1 MRKVLTRLAAVAGTV
16 VVVGCSSHAAPVM
29 PAAPI
34 PVAIAPVV
42 TVPQVVPPVAL
53 VDPTTAL
60 IDASEK
66 FFRDGQAELA
76 LGHMTTARGLFDRA
90 MDVLLDTPGGAAS
103 EPRLLS
109 QYHRLKSRI
118 NALEVLALREGDGFT
133 QSRTEPAVIDQLL
146 EAATLSLPEPT
157 RETEAAVA
165 ADLATTKH
173 DLPIE
178 NNERVQSFIELFQG
192 NLRDFMQDSLHRSAK
207 YLPMVQEVF
216 RAESIPLDLAY
227 LAIVESGYKTN
238 ALSRASARGMW
249 QFMPATGKEYG
260 LDQDWFI
267 DERSDP
273 EKATRAAAQYLK
285 SLHRFFDGDWNMAM
299 ASYNAGPGRIQRAVK
314 QSKVADYWDLTETS
328 RYLPKETRNYVP
340 MIMAAV
346 LIAKNPKAYGFEP
359 GESSVLAF
367 DRVTVPDALDLRTVA
382 EWTGT
387 TIEEIRDLNPELR
400 RTTTPMGAHDLKV
413 PVGMAPVVEGK
424 LASAAPSI
432 FAQFS
437 RYKVTKSSEKL
448 AAIARRFAV
457 TTVDLASANNLRTTS
472 KLKSGQLLLIPR
484 VVTTALAARPAE
496 TNTANVGNASPVTYH
511 VKAGDT
517 LSAIARHFDTTV
529 LELKK
534 WNSLTTDSISIG
546 DRLTIQR
553 K

>member
-1 MRKVLTRLAAVAGTV
+1 MA
-16 VVVGCSSHAAPVM
+16 
-29 PAAPI
+29 
-34 PVAIAPVV
+34 
-42 TVPQVVPPVAL
+42 
-53 VDPTTAL
+53 
-60 IDASEK
+60 
-66 FFRDGQAELA
+66 
-76 LGHMTTARGLFDRA
+76 TARGLFDRA
-90 MDVLLDTPGGAAS
+90 IDKLLDTPGGAAS
-103 EPRLLS
+103 DARLLA

-133 QSRTEPAVIDQLL
+133 QSKTEPAVIDQLL

-157 RETEAAVA
+157 RETEAVVA

-173 DLPIE
+173 DLPID

-192 NLRDFMQDSLHRSAK
+192 NLHDFMQDSLHRSAK

-238 ALSRASARGMW
+238 ALSRASARGVW

-260 LDQDWFI
+260 LDQNWFI

-285 SLHRFFDGDWNMAM
+285 SLNRMFDGDWNMAM
-299 ASYNAGPGRIQRAVK
+299 ASYNVGPGRMQRAVK
-314 QSKVADYWDLTETS
+314 QSRIADYWELTETS

-346 LIAKNPKAYGFEP
+346 LIAKNPQAYGFEP
-359 GESSVLAF
+359 GTSSVLAF

-382 EWTGT
+382 EWTGS
-387 TIEEIRDLNPELR
+387 TIEEIRGLNPELR
-400 RTTTPMGAHDLKV
+400 RTTTPIGAHELKV
-413 PVGMAPVVEGK
+413 PVGMAPVVQSK
-424 LASAAPSI
+424 LASADPSL

-437 RYKVTKSSEKL
+437 RYKIRAGESLATIAKRFQVTKADL
-448 AAIARRFAV
+448 AA
-457 TTVDLASANNLRTTS
+457 ANDLRTTS
-472 KLKSGQLLLIPR
+472 KLKSGQSLLIPR
-484 VVTTALAARPAE
+484 VVTTALASRPAE
-496 TNTANVGNASPVTYH
+496 TTGSAANGDTSSMTYR
-511 VKAGDT
+511 VRAGDT
-517 LSAIARHFDTTV
+517 LTAIAKQFDTTV
-529 LELKK
+529 VELKK
-534 WNSLTTDSISIG
+534 WNSLTTNTIAVG

>member
-16 VVVGCSSHAAPVM
+16 VVVGCSSHAAPAL
-29 PAAPI
+29 PAAPV
-34 PVAIAPVV
+34 PVANVPVV
-42 TVPQVVPPVAL
+42 SVPQVVPQVAL
-53 VDPTTAL
+53 VDPTTTL

-66 FFRDGQAELA
+66 LFRDGQAELA
-76 LGHMTTARGLFDRA
+76 LGHMVTARGIFDRA
-90 MDVLLDTPGGAAS
+90 IDSLLDAPGGAGA
-103 EPRLLS
+103 EPRLLT

-118 NALEVLALREGDGFT
+118 NALEIVALREGDGFT

-165 ADLATTKH
+165 ADLATTAH
-173 DLPIE
+173 DLPIQ

-192 NLRDFMQDSLHRSAK
+192 NLHDFMQESLHRSAK
-207 YLPMVQEVF
+207 YLPMVQDVF
-216 RAESIPLDLAY
+216 RSESIPLDLAY

-238 ALSRASARGMW
+238 ALSRVAARGMW
-249 QFMPATGKEYG
+249 QFMPATGKEFG
-260 LDQDWFI
+260 LDQNWFI

-285 SLHRFFDGDWNMAM
+285 SLHRYFDGDWNMAM
-299 ASYNAGPGRIQRAVK
+299 ASYNAGPGRLQRAVK
-314 QSKVADYWDLTETS
+314 QSKIADYWELTETS

-346 LIAKNPKAYGFEP
+346 LIAKNPQAYGFEP
-359 GESSVLAF
+359 GSGGALTF

-400 RTTTPMGAHDLKV
+400 RTTTPMGAHELKV
-413 PVGMAPVVEGK
+413 PVGMASVVEGK
-424 LASAAPSI
+424 LASAAPSL

-437 RYKVTKSSEKL
+437 RYKAKAGESLATIAKRFQVTKADL
-448 AAIARRFAV
+448 AA
-457 TTVDLASANNLRTTS
+457 ANDLRTTS
-472 KLKSGQLLLIPR
+472 KLKSGQSLLIPR
-484 VVTTALAARPAE
+484 VVTTALVTRPAE
-496 TNTANVGNASPVTYH
+496 PSVANSLNSSPRTYQ

-517 LSAIARHFDTTV
+517 LTGIAKHFDTTV
-529 LELKK
+529 NEIKK
-534 WNSLTTDSISIG
+534 WNSLTTNSISVG
-546 DRLTIQR
+546 DRLTIQ
-553 K
+553 KK